1 MFPTNPNLSLILLR
15 YLTINEIISAKVFE
29 IFPLDHYSRL
39 ENLEN
44 KHNHQSHQEKLL
56 IILGIDD
63 YFGDTFDAKDDQF
76 D

>member
-1 MFPTNPNLSLILLR
+1 LNG
-15 YLTINEIISAKVFE
+15 IISAKVFE
-29 IFPLDHYSRL
+29 ICSLYHYSRL

-56 IILGIDD
+56 TILGIDD